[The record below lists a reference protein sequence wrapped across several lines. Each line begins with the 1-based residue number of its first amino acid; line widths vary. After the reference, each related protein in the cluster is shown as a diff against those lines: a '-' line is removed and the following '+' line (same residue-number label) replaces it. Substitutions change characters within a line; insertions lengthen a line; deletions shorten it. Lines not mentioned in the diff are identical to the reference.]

1 MIRKVLI
8 EFLIDLNFY
17 RRENNFL
24 KRILLNVVKEI
35 YLLDIKMVREITSFL
50 GNGLATVQFTVVCIA
65 LLVRVTLTD
74 ANIVKYS
81 RQKNK
86 AISFLPAY
94 IVFIKTGDNNVVA
107 KISSHRLPVNGLYAA
122 KSSEA
127 VLPPASPTPNSKAIV
142 RTPQHIP
149 IIQQSLK
156 VRAFIIRGNS
166 NHVIRKIHTLN
177 IIPLTGNAHFSPRI
191 FVNTYSLNPPLR
203 IATGIKHSQTMSD
216 FRMFILSFHYMFY

>member
-1 MIRKVLI
+1 MHL
-8 EFLIDLNFY
+8 FLFICQQPYYKYFY
-17 RRENNFL
+17 RNYSNIIIFRNSA
-24 KRILLNVVKEI
+24 KGI
-35 YLLDIKMVREITSFL
+35 YLLEIKMVREFTSFL

-149 IIQQSLK
+149 ISQQSLK

>member
-1 MIRKVLI
+1 MDIINIVLC
-8 EFLIDLNFY
+8 FLCMGLEQCYYLF
-17 RRENNFL
+17 R
-24 KRILLNVVKEI
+24 NVVKEI
-35 YLLDIKMVREITSFL
+35 YLLDIKRVRGITSFL

-122 KSSEA
+122 KIPKQYC
-127 VLPPASPTPNSKAIV
+127 LPPV
-142 RTPQHIP
+142 LLQ
-149 IIQQSLK
+149 IQK
-156 VRAFIIRGNS
+156 R
-166 NHVIRKIHTLN
+166 
-177 IIPLTGNAHFSPRI
+177 
-191 FVNTYSLNPPLR
+191 
-203 IATGIKHSQTMSD
+203 
-216 FRMFILSFHYMFY
+216 

>member
-1 MIRKVLI
+1 M
-8 EFLIDLNFY
+8 
-17 RRENNFL
+17 
-24 KRILLNVVKEI
+24 
-35 YLLDIKMVREITSFL
+35 
-50 GNGLATVQFTVVCIA
+50 A
-65 LLVRVTLTD
+65 LFF
-74 ANIVKYS
+74 
-81 RQKNK
+81 
-86 AISFLPAY
+86 FLPAY

-216 FRMFILSFHYMFY
+216 FRMFILSFNYMFY